1 MPNSLIPNHF
11 LSPDSKQ
18 PADHNR
24 ADSSFSKALSQQL
37 PPGSATATT
46 VADAAVDG
54 PSDQNL
60 IRVEAAENRTPGFA
74 ASNATTKT
82 VFMSYFQENLGVL
95 QEISEILAEIDPEI
109 TLAIFSG
116 AYERGAEDAHE
127 VRRAFSEGV
136 GSNAIPLPTNGVD
149 AGAIY
154 SPIGRFTEDG
164 FTALIYDMDGNPVA
178 GGMSRDRVDRGF
190 LAGPHG
196 MFVPLRSQDMAQTAA
211 ASLDGLGF
219 TGLDF
224 LTYGG
229 DFHVMDLSPTQGLS
243 PQDHGGPSQVQFFG
257 AETALLAHNQIFSNE
272 DTIPE
277 HLADLNQ
284 AQQRLYATAKVME
297 EIERISG
304 SASGIFPL
312 GAGTRTIGEVL
323 ATLPEGARNDISPGV
338 LERLAEMSEYHIPW
352 NFVGNEQIN
361 YHIDQVLTPLTN
373 NTLIVNDSL
382 RDDPTITKLENDP
395 NLNIVYIPNK
405 NESLSDGGEQ
415 VTSYINML
423 TIYDGET
430 MHLVLPTESADREN
444 LTAMDI
450 EVRDQLEALENVV
463 VHFTSFPARMIPGR
477 MDYGL
482 NCLTEISSLRIP
494 R

>member
-1 MPNSLIPNHF
+1 MFNSSIPANSLN
-11 LSPDSKQ
+11 PDSKQ
-18 PADHNR
+18 PADHIR

-37 PPGSATATT
+37 TSGSATATT
-46 VADAAVDG
+46 VANAEVDG
-54 PSDQNL
+54 LFNQNL
-60 IRVEAAENRTPGFA
+60 IRIEPAENRTPGFA
-74 ASNATTKT
+74 ASNTTTKT
-82 VFMSYFQENLGVL
+82 VFMSYVQENLGVL
-95 QEISEILAEIDPEI
+95 REISEILEEIDPEI

-116 AYERGAEDAHE
+116 AYDRGAEDAPE
-127 VRRAFSEGV
+127 VRRAFYEGV

-149 AGAIY
+149 ASAIY
-154 SPIGRFTEDG
+154 SPIGRFPEDG
-164 FTALIYDMDGNPVA
+164 FTALIYDVDGNPVA
-178 GGMSRDRVDRGF
+178 GGMSRDRVARGF
-190 LAGPHG
+190 LPGPQG
-196 MFVPLRSQDMAQTAA
+196 TFAPLRSQDMAHTAA
-211 ASLDGLGF
+211 ASLEGLGF
-219 TGLDF
+219 AGLDF

-229 DFHVMDLSPTQGLS
+229 DFHVMDLSPQHNS
-243 PQDHGGPSQVQFFG
+243 GPSQAQFFG
-257 AETALLAHNQIFSNE
+257 AETALLAHTQIFSNE

-277 HLADLNQ
+277 HLADLNRV
-284 AQQRLYATAKVME
+284 QQRLYATAKVME

-323 ATLPEGARNDISPGV
+323 ATLPEGAKNDISPGV
-338 LERLAEMSEYHIPW
+338 LERLAEMSEYNIPW
-352 NFVGNEQIN
+352 NFVGNERIN

-373 NTLIVNDSL
+373 NTLIVNESL
-382 RDDPTITKLENDP
+382 RDDPTVMNLENDP

-405 NESLSDGGEQ
+405 TESRSDGSEQ

-423 TIYDGET
+423 TVYDGET

-463 VHFTSFPARMIPGR
+463 VHFTSFPAQMVPGR